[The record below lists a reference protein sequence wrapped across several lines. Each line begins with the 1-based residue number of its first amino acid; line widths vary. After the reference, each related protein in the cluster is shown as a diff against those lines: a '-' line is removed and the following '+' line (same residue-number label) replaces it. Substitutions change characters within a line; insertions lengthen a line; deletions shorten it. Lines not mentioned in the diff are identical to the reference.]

1 MIKHGQI
8 TPTIIMTEKQTKGKG
23 QYGRKWISQKGNL
36 FMSIY
41 YQLRSRK
48 SLKRITNENCQIIK
62 KSLSKFLKNKIKIKP
77 PNDLLINKKKFCG
90 ILQEIITYKE
100 KKYIIIGIGIN
111 LFKSPQIN
119 NYPTTYMSK
128 YCSKRINKSL
138 VYNAIKKKYE
148 KN

>member
-1 MIKHGQI
+1 MKFRSVKFNSVNSTNNKAIKMIKHGQI

-100 KKYIIIGIGIN
+100 KNI
-111 LFKSPQIN
+111 
-119 NYPTTYMSK
+119 
-128 YCSKRINKSL
+128 
-138 VYNAIKKKYE
+138 
-148 KN
+148 